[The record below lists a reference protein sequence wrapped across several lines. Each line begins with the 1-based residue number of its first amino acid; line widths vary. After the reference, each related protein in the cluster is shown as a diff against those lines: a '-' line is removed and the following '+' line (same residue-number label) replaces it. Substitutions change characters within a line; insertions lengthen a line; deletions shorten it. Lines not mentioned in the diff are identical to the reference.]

1 MAKIK
6 VVQVMPGDLQ
16 VGVGDRLVDDKGRI
30 WYKDWDAEQTEYIW
44 KQVELPEDPDD
55 EDMPF

>member
-30 WYKDWDAEQTEYIW
+30 WYKDWNVEQTEYIW

>member
-1 MAKIK
+1 
-6 VVQVMPGDLQ
+6 MPGDLQ

-30 WYKDWDAEQTEYIW
+30 WYKDWNVEQTEYIW